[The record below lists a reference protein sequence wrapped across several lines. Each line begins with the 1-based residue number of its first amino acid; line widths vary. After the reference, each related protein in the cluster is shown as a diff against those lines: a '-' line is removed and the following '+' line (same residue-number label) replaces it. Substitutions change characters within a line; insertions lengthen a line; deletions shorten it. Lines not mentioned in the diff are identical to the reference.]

1 MPEKTAYLIRAQET
15 VEKEG
20 NFPHPWNPNSLV
32 KMVSFSQLT
41 GLKRTDVS
49 LAKIPP
55 GKESFIYHSHYRE
68 EEWNYILSGKGI
80 AEIDREQY
88 EVEQGDFMGFP
99 TPGVAHHLRNPYE
112 DELMYLVGGENV
124 EVEIADFPNLKRRM
138 IRYPDKVETFDW
150 SDDKGFGFLEE

>member
-1 MPEKTAYLIRAQET
+1 
-15 VEKEG
+15 
-20 NFPHPWNPNSLV
+20 
-32 KMVSFSQLT
+32 
-41 GLKRTDVS
+41 
-49 LAKIPP
+49 
-55 GKESFIYHSHYRE
+55 
-68 EEWNYILSGKGI
+68 
-80 AEIDREQY
+80 
-88 EVEQGDFMGFP
+88 MGFP